1 MKLNEL
7 MVELGLLSI
16 KTSLVKVTLKM
27 GQKKY
32 LLSILFWKLIF
43 GLVYKLKDLNGEK
56 IMGVF
61 YEI

>member
-1 MKLNEL
+1 MQLNEL

-16 KTSLVKVTLKM
+16 KTSLVKVTMKM

-43 GLVYKLKDLNGEK
+43 GLVYKLTNLNGEK
-56 IMGVF
+56 IIGFF
-61 YEI
+61 YGI